1 MTYTQESRIWNRKLA
16 CPCKFLVQETCRT
29 NMADNKFNR
38 WWQQKTQPTNQTAH
52 FWSHPCRFFCVKS
65 CFNLV
70 QETCTVKNCARMR
83 VTFKKLLQVSGT
95 SSATR
100 FLIMCHPY
108 NSDDDADKSVTL
120 ERLWSINQSITQL
133 VTCHN
138 VNLKKQIA
146 GTDTVYD

>member
-1 MTYTQESRIWNRKLA
+1 MTAENTTDQSNCTL
-16 CPCKFLVQETCRT
+16 LVTSLQV
-29 NMADNKFNR
+29 
-38 WWQQKTQPTNQTAH
+38 
-52 FWSHPCRFFCVKS
+52 FCVKS

-120 ERLWSINQSITQL
+120 ERL
-133 VTCHN
+133 
-138 VNLKKQIA
+138 
-146 GTDTVYD
+146 